1 MNQRLKNNIVLK
13 SNKSSQS
20 FSNYISLKSYSKLN
34 FALWIKGKR
43 ADNYHQIETI
53 FFENSNLYDDIEI
66 CLQEGESLLID
77 VSFIQDKLNKTIPK
91 DKNLAYCAAMLFFK
105 KLGFSGKC
113 RININKKISL
123 EAGLGGGSS
132 NAACVL
138 KGLNQLFDYQ
148 LHESELLLL
157 AGQIGS
163 DVPFFILGGTCL
175 GKGRGEILNKLD
187 NKLNLDI
194 KVICPKDVSISTKWA
209 YEQIDFTKTAYNH
222 KSEINNLVLAMKRC
236 NYDLFFK
243 NVFNDFENVVFSKYP
258 VLLME
263 KKKLLDEGFSVS
275 TICGSGSA
283 LFGVRKKA

>member
-1 MNQRLKNNIVLK
+1 MSQEFKNNIIFKPTKGSQHIRNIVNLK
-13 SNKSSQS
+13 S
-20 FSNYISLKSYSKLN
+20 FSKVN
-34 FALWIKGKR
+34 FALWVKEKR
-43 ADNYHQIETI
+43 LDNYHEIETI
-53 FFENSNLYDDIEI
+53 FFENSDLYDDIEI
-66 CLQEGESLLID
+66 YLQEEKSLSID
-77 VSFIQDKLNKTIPK
+77 VSFIQDELNKTIPK
-91 DKNLAYCAAMLFFK
+91 DKNLAYCAAVLFFE
-105 KLGFSGKC
+105 KLGFNGKC
-113 RININKKISL
+113 TININKKIPL
-123 EAGLGGGSS
+123 KAGLGGGSS

-157 AGQIGS
+157 ANQIGS

-194 KVICPKDVSISTKWA
+194 KVIYPKDIAIPTKWA
-209 YEQIDFTKTAYNH
+209 YEQIDFTKTAYDH
-222 KSEINNLVLAMKRC
+222 KSKINNLVLAMKRC

>member
-20 FSNYISLKSYSKLN
+20 LSDYISLKSYSKLN
-34 FALWIKGKR
+34 FALWIKEKR
-43 ADNYHQIETI
+43 ADNYYEIETI
-53 FFENSNLYDDIEI
+53 FFENSDLYDDIEI
-66 CLQEGESLLID
+66 WLQEGKSLSID
-77 VSFIQDKLNKTIPK
+77 VSFIQDELNKTIPK
-91 DKNLAYCAAMLFFK
+91 DKNLAYCAALLFFK

-113 RININKKISL
+113 KININKRIPLK
-123 EAGLGGGSS
+123 AGLGGGSS

-157 AGQIGS
+157 ANQIGS

-175 GKGRGEILNKLD
+175 GKGRGEILNKLN

-194 KVICPKDVSISTKWA
+194 KVIYPKDIAIPTKWA
-209 YEQIDFTKTAYNH
+209 YEQIDFAKAVYDH
-222 KSEINNLVLAMKRC
+222 KSKINNLVLAMKRC

-243 NVFNDFENVVFSKYP
+243 NVFNDFENVIFSKYP
-258 VLLME
+258 VLQME
-263 KKKLLDEGFSVS
+263 KKKLVNEGFRAS

-283 LFGVRKKA
+283 LFGVRKKG